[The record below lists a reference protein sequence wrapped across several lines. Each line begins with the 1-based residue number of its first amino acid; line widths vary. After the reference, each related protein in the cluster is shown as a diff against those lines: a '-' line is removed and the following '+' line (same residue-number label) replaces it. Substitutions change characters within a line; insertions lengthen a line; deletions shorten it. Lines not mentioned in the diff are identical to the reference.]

1 MGTVLPV
8 IFSGVKTI
16 ILLGLFLYAI
26 FAAILV
32 RQEQL
37 MAHVLE
43 ESSEPML
50 RILVYIHL
58 IASLLIVG
66 LAFILL

>member
-26 FAAILV
+26 FGAILV

-43 ESSEPML
+43 EGSEPIL

-66 LAFILL
+66 LAWILL